1 MFCEGVYIS
10 QDCPNSEVTTEPKR
24 LIVLAKFETSS
35 QRHDGN
41 ATTDRSKP
49 VSWMIA
55 DAIRSTGSL
64 KEQVGPNSNT
74 IKKRLDY
81 LGIGR

>member
-10 QDCPNSEVTTEPKR
+10 QDCPNSDVMREPKR
-24 LIVLAKFETSS
+24 LNILTKFVTSS

-49 VSWMIA
+49 VSWMIT
-55 DAIRSTGSL
+55 DTIRSTGSL

-74 IKKRLDY
+74 IKKCLDS

>member
-10 QDCPNSEVTTEPKR
+10 QDCPNNEVTGEPKR
-24 LIVLAKFETSS
+24 LNDLTKFETS

-55 DAIRSTGSL
+55 DTIRSTGSV

-74 IKKRLDY
+74 IKKCLDS